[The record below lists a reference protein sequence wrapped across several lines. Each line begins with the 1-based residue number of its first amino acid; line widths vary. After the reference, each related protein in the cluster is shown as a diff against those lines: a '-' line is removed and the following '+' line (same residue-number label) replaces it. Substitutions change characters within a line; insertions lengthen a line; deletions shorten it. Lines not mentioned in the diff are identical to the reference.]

1 MIYKVESIY
10 VTIDKI
16 VRDLGLGG
24 SEIPVDDFIEW
35 IRDGLEDIGAYSQL
49 TEKPCN
55 LAVIDHKATLP
66 CDFHKLHSFV
76 KAASVSPLSNDPNVN
91 TGGFYG
97 GTYQAALANAGQD
110 WSEMPAY
117 EKYHDLVAGLTR
129 IDNYNGINRNNEL
142 RRNADMFSVSDAWG
156 PNDYNINHNTITTAF
171 KDGVI
176 YLRYLAFPVDEEGLP
191 MVPDSIEYR
200 RALFWK
206 CAYHLSIRDPESLP
220 NQRLRDMEYCENKWA
235 LKCTQARAEANMGDL
250 EEHLKIKNRRYNMFQ
265 GPGEDRNGFR
275 NLGQYTETN
284 LDGRS

>member
-10 VTIDKI
+10 VTIDKV
-16 VRDLGLGG
+16 VRDLGLG
-24 SEIPVDDFIEW
+24 SQEIPVDDFIEW

-55 LAVIDHKATLP
+55 LAVIDHRATLP
-66 CDFHKLHSFV
+66 CDCYKVHSFL
-76 KAASVSPLSNDPNVN
+76 KAASITALSDDPNVN

-129 IDNYNGINRNNEL
+129 VDNYHGVNRNNKL
-142 RRNADMFSVSDAWG
+142 RRNADMFSINDAWG
-156 PNDYNINHNTITTAF
+156 PNDYNINHNTVTTAF

-191 MVPDSIEYR
+191 MVPDSVEYR

-206 CAYHLSIRDPESLP
+206 CAYHLALRDPESLP
-220 NQRLRDMEYCENKWA
+220 NPQLRNIEYCENKWA
-235 LKCTQARAEANMGDL
+235 LKCTQARTEANMGDL

-265 GPGEDRNGFR
+265 GPGEDMNGFR
-275 NLGQYTETN
+275 NLGQYSEMN